1 MGVSS
6 GAFET
11 SVYDAAGS
19 RYPNRIR
26 IEWSSS
32 QNIENNTSTI
42 SWTIKAAGGT
52 GGYVST
58 GPVTVKLAG
67 TTVFSKTD
75 RFDMW

>member
-19 RYPNRIR
+19 KYPNRIR

-32 QNIENNTSTI
+32 QNIEN
-42 SWTIKAAGGT
+42 K
-52 GGYVST
+52 
-58 GPVTVKLAG
+58 
-67 TTVFSKTD
+67 
-75 RFDMW
+75 